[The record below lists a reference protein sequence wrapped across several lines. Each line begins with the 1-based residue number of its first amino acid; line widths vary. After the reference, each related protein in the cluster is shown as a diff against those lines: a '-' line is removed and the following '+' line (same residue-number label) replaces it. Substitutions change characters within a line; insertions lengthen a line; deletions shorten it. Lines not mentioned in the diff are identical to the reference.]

1 MIEQAKNSIL
11 PIGYLNSRMIA
22 CYSELYPEKSMMVM
36 VYDAH
41 FTNNKISFN
50 KLIVFT
56 YKEKS
61 ITRRQA
67 YLINSIQFRAYE
79 AIVHPVRGEISKRY
93 ENLENL
99 ETTLRGQEIE
109 ESTQFRYL
117 TDEEMKQM
125 YPILF
130 SDDAS

>member
-22 CYSELYPEKSMMVM
+22 CYSELKPEKSMMVM

-41 FTNNKISFN
+41 FKNSKISFN

-56 YKEKS
+56 YKEKV
-61 ITRRQA
+61 IIRRQA
-67 YLINSIQFRAYE
+67 YLINPIQYRAYE
-79 AIVHPVRGEISKRY
+79 AIVHPVRGVISERY

-99 ETTLRGQEIE
+99 ETTLSGQEIE

-117 TDEEMKQM
+117 TDDEMKQM